1 MSAYSAE
8 IQRLLAA
15 AATDDAAGQAALARL
30 YHYYDP
36 LIRAALPKGLTPEDA
51 EDVVMETWA
60 AIVSALRPERHLRTH
75 RDVVTLIARQMRAA
89 VAPDS
94 GPAQRRSGLPAA
106 LKRFVRLLLPG
117 QGE

>member
-1 MSAYSAE
+1 MNASSTE

-15 AATDDAAGQAALARL
+15 AATSDAAGQAALARL

-36 LIRAALPKGLTPEDA
+36 LIRAALPKSLAPEDA
-51 EDVVMETWA
+51 EDLVMKTWA

-75 RDVVTLIARQMRAA
+75 RDVVALIARQMRAA
-89 VAPDS
+89 AASAPR
-94 GPAQRRSGLPAA
+94 PARRRSSLQAA